1 MTTYTRPVLLL
12 LCGLLLLTLAIAVLN
27 TLVPLWLA
35 HENLPTW
42 QVGMVSSSFFT
53 GNLLGTLLTGSLIKR
68 FGFNRSYYLAS
79 LIFAVGC
86 AGLGLMVGFWSWMV
100 WRFIAGVGCAMI
112 WVVVESAL
120 MCSGTS
126 RNRGRLLAAYMMVYY
141 VGTVLGQLMVSKL
154 PTDLMSVLPW
164 VTGMVL
170 AAILPLLFTRIVNQ
184 NSEHQE
190 ATHVWPMLR
199 LRQARLGVNG
209 CIISGIVLGSLYGLM
224 PLYLNHQGVSD
235 SGIGFWM
242 AVMVSAGIVGQWPIG
257 RLADRFGR
265 LLVLRV
271 QVFVVIMGCLAMLS
285 NAAMAPALFILG
297 AAGFTLYPVAMA
309 WACEKVEHHQLV
321 AMNQALLLS
330 YTIGSLLGPTFT
342 AMLMQNY
349 SDNLLFI
356 MIASVSFIYL
366 LMLLRKVGEHPTPV
380 AHAGFIKSL
389 SMTGFFVPVTY
400 KTFTYCE
407 FLLPGDNSNE
417 FSH

>member
-1 MTTYTRPVLLL
+1 MTIYTRPVLLL

-42 QVGMVSSSFFT
+42 QVGMVSSSFFS

-79 LIFAVGC
+79 LMFAMGC

-126 RNRGRLLAAYMMVYY
+126 HNRGRLLAAYMMVYY

-154 PTDLMSVLPW
+154 PTELMSVLPW

-190 ATHVWPMLR
+190 ATHIWPMLR

-271 QVFVVIMGCLAMLS
+271 QVFVVIIGCLAMLS
-285 NAAMAPALFILG
+285 SAAMAPALFILG

-342 AMLMQNY
+342 AMLMQNF

-366 LMLLRKVGEHPTPV
+366 LMLLRKAGEHRTPV
-380 AHAGFIKSL
+380 AHA
-389 SMTGFFVPVTY
+389 
-400 KTFTYCE
+400 
-407 FLLPGDNSNE
+407 
-417 FSH
+417 

>member
-1 MTTYTRPVLLL
+1 MTTYTRPVILL

-35 HENLPTW
+35 QEELPTW
-42 QVGMVSSSFFT
+42 QVGIVSSSYFT
-53 GNLLGTLLTGSLIKR
+53 GNLVGTILTGYLIKHL
-68 FGFNRSYYLAS
+68 GFNRSYYIAS
-79 LIFAVGC
+79 LIFAAGC
-86 AGLGLMVGFWSWMV
+86 IGLGVMVGFWSWMT

-141 VGTVLGQLMVSKL
+141 VGTFLGQVLVSKV
-154 PTDLMSVLPW
+154 PTDLMNVLPW

-170 AAILPLLFTRIVNQ
+170 AGILPLLFTRILNQ
-184 NSEHQE
+184 QSESQS
-190 ATHVWPMLR
+190 TTPIVSMLK

-224 PLYLNHQGVSD
+224 PLYLKHQGISNA
-235 SGIGFWM
+235 SIGFWM
-242 AVMVSAGIVGQWPIG
+242 AVLVSAGILGQWPIG
-257 RLADRFGR
+257 RLADKFGR

-271 QVFVVIMGCLAMLS
+271 QVFVVILGSLAMMMQ
-285 NAAMAPALFILG
+285 AAMAPALFILG

-309 WACEKVEHHQLV
+309 WACERVGQHQLV

-330 YTIGSLLGPTFT
+330 YTVGSLLGPSFT

-366 LMLLRKVGEHPTPV
+366 LMLLRKAGEHPTPV
-380 AHAGFIKSL
+380 AHA
-389 SMTGFFVPVTY
+389 
-400 KTFTYCE
+400 
-407 FLLPGDNSNE
+407 
-417 FSH
+417 

>member
-1 MTTYTRPVLLL
+1 MSTYTRPVLLL

-35 HENLPTW
+35 HEHLPTW

-53 GNLLGTLLTGSLIKR
+53 GNLLGTLMTGSLIKR

-79 LIFAVGC
+79 LIFATGC
-86 AGLGLMVGFWSWMV
+86 AGLGLMVGFWSWMA

-141 VGTVLGQLMVSKL
+141 IGTVLGQLMVSKL

-184 NSEHQE
+184 SSEHQE
-190 ATHVWPMLR
+190 ATHIWPMLR

-380 AHAGFIKSL
+380 AHA
-389 SMTGFFVPVTY
+389 
-400 KTFTYCE
+400 
-407 FLLPGDNSNE
+407 
-417 FSH
+417 

>member
-1 MTTYTRPVLLL
+1 MSTYSRPVLLL

-35 HENLPTW
+35 HDHLPTW
-42 QVGMVSSSFFT
+42 QVGMVSSSYFT
-53 GNLLGTLLTGSLIKR
+53 GNLVGTLLCGRLIKR
-68 FGFNRSYYLAS
+68 FGFNRSYYVAS
-79 LIFAVGC
+79 LIFALGC
-86 AGLGLMVGFWSWMV
+86 VGLGFSIGFVSWMG
-100 WRFIAGVGCAMI
+100 WRFLAGIGCAMI

-170 AAILPLLFTRIVNQ
+170 AAILPLLFTRIINNQ
-184 NSEHQE
+184 SEHE
-190 ATHVWPMLR
+190 APAQIWPMLK

-209 CIISGIVLGSLYGLM
+209 CIVSGIALGSLYGLM
-224 PLYLNHQGVSD
+224 PLWLNHQGYSD

-257 RLADRFGR
+257 RLADRYGR

-271 QVFVVIMGCLAMLS
+271 QVFVVILGSLAMLS
-285 NAAMAPALFILG
+285 GAAMAPTLFILG

-342 AMLMQNY
+342 SMLMQNY
-349 SDNLLFI
+349 SDNLLFV

-366 LMLLRKVGEHPTPV
+366 LMLLRKAGHHPTPV
-380 AHAGFIKSL
+380 AHA
-389 SMTGFFVPVTY
+389 
-400 KTFTYCE
+400 
-407 FLLPGDNSNE
+407 
-417 FSH
+417 

>member
-170 AAILPLLFTRIVNQ
+170 AAILPLLFTRIMNQ

-190 ATHVWPMLR
+190 ATHVLPMLR

-380 AHAGFIKSL
+380 AHA
-389 SMTGFFVPVTY
+389 
-400 KTFTYCE
+400 
-407 FLLPGDNSNE
+407 
-417 FSH
+417 

>member
-141 VGTVLGQLMVSKL
+141 VGTFLGQLMVSKL

-380 AHAGFIKSL
+380 AHA
-389 SMTGFFVPVTY
+389 
-400 KTFTYCE
+400 
-407 FLLPGDNSNE
+407 
-417 FSH
+417 

>member
-53 GNLLGTLLTGSLIKR
+53 GNLLGTLVTGSLIKR

-79 LIFAVGC
+79 LIFAAGC
-86 AGLGLMVGFWSWMV
+86 AGLGMMVGFWSWMA

-380 AHAGFIKSL
+380 AHA
-389 SMTGFFVPVTY
+389 
-400 KTFTYCE
+400 
-407 FLLPGDNSNE
+407 
-417 FSH
+417 

>member
-1 MTTYTRPVLLL
+1 MSTYTRPVLLL

-79 LIFAVGC
+79 LIFAAGC
-86 AGLGLMVGFWSWMV
+86 VGLGVMVGFWSWLA
-100 WRFIAGVGCAMI
+100 WRFIAGIGCAMI

-242 AVMVSAGIVGQWPIG
+242 AVMVSAGIVGQWPVG

-342 AMLMQNY
+342 SMLMQNY

-380 AHAGFIKSL
+380 AHA
-389 SMTGFFVPVTY
+389 
-400 KTFTYCE
+400 
-407 FLLPGDNSNE
+407 
-417 FSH
+417 

>member
-141 VGTVLGQLMVSKL
+141 VGTVLGQLMVSKF

-184 NSEHQE
+184 SSEHQE

-199 LRQARLGVNG
+199 LRQARLGING

-309 WACEKVEHHQLV
+309 WACEKVEHPQLV

-366 LMLLRKVGEHPTPV
+366 LMLLRKAGEHPTPV
-380 AHAGFIKSL
+380 AHA
-389 SMTGFFVPVTY
+389 
-400 KTFTYCE
+400 
-407 FLLPGDNSNE
+407 
-417 FSH
+417 

>member
-1 MTTYTRPVLLL
+1 MTIYTRPVLLL

-53 GNLLGTLLTGSLIKR
+53 GNLLGTLMTGSLIKR
-68 FGFNRSYYLAS
+68 VGFNRSYYLAS
-79 LIFAVGC
+79 LIFAAGC
-86 AGLGLMVGFWSWMV
+86 AGLGLMVGFWSWMI

-154 PTDLMSVLPW
+154 TTDLMSVLPW

-366 LMLLRKVGEHPTPV
+366 LMLLRKAGEHPTPV
-380 AHAGFIKSL
+380 AHA
-389 SMTGFFVPVTY
+389 
-400 KTFTYCE
+400 
-407 FLLPGDNSNE
+407 
-417 FSH
+417 

>member
-141 VGTVLGQLMVSKL
+141 VGTVLSQLMVSKL

-271 QVFVVIMGCLAMLS
+271 QVFVVIVGCLAMLS

-342 AMLMQNY
+342 SVLMQNY

-380 AHAGFIKSL
+380 AHA
-389 SMTGFFVPVTY
+389 
-400 KTFTYCE
+400 
-407 FLLPGDNSNE
+407 
-417 FSH
+417 

>member
-86 AGLGLMVGFWSWMV
+86 AGLGLIVGFWSWMV

-141 VGTVLGQLMVSKL
+141 VGTVLGQLMVSKF

-184 NSEHQE
+184 SSEHQE

-199 LRQARLGVNG
+199 LRQARLGING

-366 LMLLRKVGEHPTPV
+366 LMLLRKAGEHPTPV
-380 AHAGFIKSL
+380 AHA
-389 SMTGFFVPVTY
+389 
-400 KTFTYCE
+400 
-407 FLLPGDNSNE
+407 
-417 FSH
+417 

>member
-53 GNLLGTLLTGSLIKR
+53 GNLLGTLVTGSLIKR

-86 AGLGLMVGFWSWMV
+86 AGLGLMVGFWSWMA

-285 NAAMAPALFILG
+285 SAAMAPALFILG

-342 AMLMQNY
+342 SMLMQNY

-380 AHAGFIKSL
+380 AHA
-389 SMTGFFVPVTY
+389 
-400 KTFTYCE
+400 
-407 FLLPGDNSNE
+407 
-417 FSH
+417 

>member
-1 MTTYTRPVLLL
+1 MTIYTRPVLLL

-53 GNLLGTLLTGSLIKR
+53 GNLLGTLMTGSLIKR
-68 FGFNRSYYLAS
+68 VGFNRSYYLAS
-79 LIFAVGC
+79 LIFAAGC
-86 AGLGLMVGFWSWMV
+86 AGLGLMVGFCSWMI

-366 LMLLRKVGEHPTPV
+366 LMLLRKAGEHPTPV
-380 AHAGFIKSL
+380 AHA
-389 SMTGFFVPVTY
+389 
-400 KTFTYCE
+400 
-407 FLLPGDNSNE
+407 
-417 FSH
+417 

>member
-53 GNLLGTLLTGSLIKR
+53 GNLLGTLMTGSLIKR

-79 LIFAVGC
+79 LIFAAGC
-86 AGLGLMVGFWSWMV
+86 AGLGLMVGFWSWMA

-141 VGTVLGQLMVSKL
+141 IGTVLGQLMVSKL

-380 AHAGFIKSL
+380 AHA
-389 SMTGFFVPVTY
+389 
-400 KTFTYCE
+400 
-407 FLLPGDNSNE
+407 
-417 FSH
+417 

>member
-1 MTTYTRPVLLL
+1 MTTYTRPVLLV

-68 FGFNRSYYLAS
+68 FGFNRSYYLSS

-380 AHAGFIKSL
+380 AHA
-389 SMTGFFVPVTY
+389 
-400 KTFTYCE
+400 
-407 FLLPGDNSNE
+407 
-417 FSH
+417 

>member
-141 VGTVLGQLMVSKL
+141 VGTVLGQLMVSKF

-184 NSEHQE
+184 SSEHQE

-199 LRQARLGVNG
+199 LRQARLGING

-285 NAAMAPALFILG
+285 NDAMAPALFILG

-366 LMLLRKVGEHPTPV
+366 LMLLRKAGEHPTPV
-380 AHAGFIKSL
+380 AHA
-389 SMTGFFVPVTY
+389 
-400 KTFTYCE
+400 
-407 FLLPGDNSNE
+407 
-417 FSH
+417 

>member
-126 RNRGRLLAAYMMVYY
+126 RNRGRLLAVYMMVYY

-380 AHAGFIKSL
+380 AHA
-389 SMTGFFVPVTY
+389 
-400 KTFTYCE
+400 
-407 FLLPGDNSNE
+407 
-417 FSH
+417 

>member
-42 QVGMVSSSFFT
+42 QVGMVSSSYFT
-53 GNLLGTLLTGSLIKR
+53 GNLLGTLLTGKLIKR

-79 LIFAVGC
+79 LIFAAGC
-86 AGLGLMVGFWSWMV
+86 VGLGVMVGFWSWMSF
-100 WRFIAGVGCAMI
+100 RFIAGVGCAMI

-141 VGTVLGQLMVSKL
+141 VGTVLGQLMISKL

-184 NSEHQE
+184 GSEQQE
-190 ATHVWPMLR
+190 ATQVWPMLR
-199 LRQARLGVNG
+199 LRHARLGING

-224 PLYLNHQGVSD
+224 PLYLNHKGVSD

-257 RLADRFGR
+257 KLADKFGR
-265 LLVLRV
+265 LLVLRM

-342 AMLMQNY
+342 SMLMQSY

-366 LMLLRKVGEHPTPV
+366 LMLLRKAGEHPTPV
-380 AHAGFIKSL
+380 AHA
-389 SMTGFFVPVTY
+389 
-400 KTFTYCE
+400 
-407 FLLPGDNSNE
+407 
-417 FSH
+417 

>member
-1 MTTYTRPVLLL
+1 MTIYTRPVLLL

-53 GNLLGTLLTGSLIKR
+53 GNLLGTLVTGSLIKR

-79 LIFAVGC
+79 LLFAVGC
-86 AGLGLMVGFWSWMV
+86 AGLGLMVGFSSWMV

-141 VGTVLGQLMVSKL
+141 IGTVLGQLMVSKL

-380 AHAGFIKSL
+380 AHA
-389 SMTGFFVPVTY
+389 
-400 KTFTYCE
+400 
-407 FLLPGDNSNE
+407 
-417 FSH
+417 

>member
-1 MTTYTRPVLLL
+1 MSTYSRPVLLL

-42 QVGMVSSSFFT
+42 QVGMVGSSYFT
-53 GNLLGTLLTGSLIKR
+53 GNLVGTLLCGGLIKR
-68 FGFNRSYYLAS
+68 LGFNRSYYLAS

-86 AGLGLMVGFWSWMV
+86 VGLGLTVGFWSWLS
-100 WRFIAGVGCAMI
+100 WRFMAGVGCAMI

-141 VGTVLGQLMVSKL
+141 VGTVLGQLMVSKF

-170 AAILPLLFTRIVNQ
+170 AAILPLLFTRIANQ
-184 NSEHQE
+184 HHEHE
-190 ATHVWPMLR
+190 APTQVWPMLK
-199 LRQARLGVNG
+199 LRHSRLGVNG

-224 PLYLNHQGVSD
+224 PLWLNHRGISD
-235 SGIGFWM
+235 ASIGFWM
-242 AVMVSAGIVGQWPIG
+242 AVMVSAGILGQWPVG
-257 RLADRFGR
+257 RLADRYGR

-271 QVFVVIMGCLAMLS
+271 QVFVVILGCLAMLS
-285 NAAMAPALFILG
+285 GAAMAPTLFILG

-309 WACEKVEHHQLV
+309 WACEKVEQHQLV

-342 AMLMQNY
+342 SMLMQNY
-349 SDNLLFI
+349 SDNLLFV

-366 LMLLRKVGEHPTPV
+366 LMLLRKAGHHPTPV
-380 AHAGFIKSL
+380 AQA
-389 SMTGFFVPVTY
+389 
-400 KTFTYCE
+400 
-407 FLLPGDNSNE
+407 
-417 FSH
+417 

>member
-184 NSEHQE
+184 SSEHQE

-380 AHAGFIKSL
+380 AHA
-389 SMTGFFVPVTY
+389 
-400 KTFTYCE
+400 
-407 FLLPGDNSNE
+407 
-417 FSH
+417 

>member
-53 GNLLGTLLTGSLIKR
+53 GNLMGTLLTGSLIKR

-141 VGTVLGQLMVSKL
+141 VGTVLGQLMVSKF

-184 NSEHQE
+184 SSEHQE

-199 LRQARLGVNG
+199 LRHARLGING

-366 LMLLRKVGEHPTPV
+366 LMLLRKAGEHPTPV
-380 AHAGFIKSL
+380 AHA
-389 SMTGFFVPVTY
+389 
-400 KTFTYCE
+400 
-407 FLLPGDNSNE
+407 
-417 FSH
+417 